1 MTKRAAR
8 GAERAIIDGGQDLE
22 QSLLYVIAQ
31 RDRHFHVRLAQGF
44 TISLPTMMALWAE
57 ILDSG
62 DNLTVRR
69 VLIEGHATVRNMR
82 PRDACKHGAFIAD
95 IERPGIRVAFCLR
108 EYRVDAVTSVFVDAA
123 NTGAS
128 TVRFF
133 TDAEDARSWLED

>member
-1 MTKRAAR
+1 MTKRVAKV
-8 GAERAIIDGGQDLE
+8 AERATIDWGQDLD
-22 QSLLYVIAQ
+22 QSLLYVIAP
-31 RDRHFHVRLAQGF
+31 RDRHFHVRLARGF

-62 DNLTVRR
+62 DNLGVRR
-69 VLIEGHATVRNMR
+69 VLIEGHATPRIMR
-82 PRDACKHGAFIAD
+82 PRDAYKHGEFIAD
-95 IERPGIRVAFCLR
+95 IERPGIRVAFCLH
-108 EYRVDAVTSVFVDAA
+108 EYRVDAVTGVFIDSA